1 MIGFR
6 KQNQRKIYLALSA
19 TVRIAGLVIN
29 RQNNRVKYSVFINR
43 QNNRDRFIQF
53 SLTDRITGINIL
65 VFY

>member
-29 RQNNRVKYSVFINR
+29 RQNNRVKY
-43 QNNRDRFIQF
+43 IQF
-53 SLTDRITGINIL
+53 LLTERIAEIDL
-65 VFY
+65 LFFY